1 MKKSQLIFITLAV
14 IAAMLTGCQKT
25 DVTPAYIVINK
36 EDVSLAI
43 DNLELTQFNSNSGLT
58 ARNFPYVWV
67 TVDGD
72 KLGIWELPCK
82 VPVLNSGIVSIEL
95 QPGIEMNGMST
106 TCPEYPFVTTYKTS
120 VFLEKGVE
128 TEIKPRFQY
137 YKNNLEFPL
146 VENFETA
153 GTVFAPTDTSSPL
166 YVQKITD
173 PSLIYTNPDDPTDI
187 NTCSGYIQL
196 KDSTTSFEIAS
207 DYIGLPG
214 NGRSVFLE
222 LNYKCD
228 HDLYAGLIVRQST
241 SIPSHESL
249 VVMRSTKGEWKKIYI
264 NLTLA
269 VSRNTTATGFKIVF
283 SGATNGGTDIANYYF
298 DNIRVMYIL

>member
-1 MKKSQLIFITLAV
+1 M
-14 IAAMLTGCQKT
+14 GCQKS
-25 DVTPAYIVINK
+25 DITPAYIVIHP
-36 EDVSLAI
+36 EDVSLAL
-43 DNLELTQFNSNSGLT
+43 DNLDLAQFNSNSGLT
-58 ARNFPYVWV
+58 ARKFPYVWI
-67 TVDGD
+67 TVDGE

-82 VPVLNSGIVSIEL
+82 VPVLNTGTVSVDL

-128 TEIKPRFQY
+128 TVIKPRFQY
-137 YKNNLEFPL
+137 YKTNLYFPL
-146 VENFETA
+146 VENFESA
-153 GTVFAPTDTSSPL
+153 GTVFAPTDTTTHL

-173 PSLIYTNPDDPTDI
+173 EDLIYHNPDDPADV

-196 KDSTTSFEIAS
+196 KDSVSSFEIAS
-207 DYIGLPG
+207 DYLKLPG
-214 NGRSVFLE
+214 NGKSVFLE

-228 HDLYAGLIVRQST
+228 HDLYAGLIVKQST

-249 VVMRSTKGEWKKIYI
+249 VVMRATKGAWKKIYI

-269 VSRNTTATGFKIVF
+269 VSRNTTAEGFKIVF
-283 SGATNGGTDIANYYF
+283 SGGTNGGQDVANYYF
-298 DNIRVMYIL
+298 DNIRVMYLY